1 MYGPD
6 PTFNFEVIKL
16 LLQAAWADLE
26 LQPAEARL
34 IQSRARALL
43 CAEDAQLV
51 EACLRGQCKLPP
63 PDIGLLRLHRERVV
77 QMVRELLVSDAA
89 MVPDEQELLQEI
101 ETLLRG

>member
-34 IQSRARALL
+34 IQ
-43 CAEDAQLV
+43 
-51 EACLRGQCKLPP
+51 
-63 PDIGLLRLHRERVV
+63 
-77 QMVRELLVSDAA
+77 
-89 MVPDEQELLQEI
+89 
-101 ETLLRG
+101 